1 MALIEQRGSSWR
13 VRIRRKGYAPQT
25 KTFDRKAD
33 AEAWA
38 RQIET
43 EMDRG
48 DFVSRAEA
56 ERTTLAMALDRYERE
71 FTSQKKGALQERT
84 RIRWWKKQPLAH
96 RPLAS
101 IRSSDLAAY
110 RDQRL
115 QTRVTRGGKVK
126 DSTISPHT
134 VRLELALISN
144 LFTVART
151 EWGMES
157 LGNPAK
163 IKKPK
168 LPKGR
173 DRRLEGDEE
182 KRLLAAARHSDCQW
196 LAPVISFA
204 IETAMRQ
211 GEILSLRWRGVNL
224 DDRVAH
230 LADTKNGEHR
240 DVPLSSRAVE
250 LLRSIPRAI
259 DGRVFP
265 VSAGTLSE
273 KFRAA
278 CELAGI
284 EGLRFHDLRHEA
296 TSRFFEGG
304 NLEIMDVAHITGHKT
319 LQMLKRYTHMRTKRI
334 AERLG

>member
-1 MALIEQRGSSWR
+1 MALFEQRGSSWR
-13 VRIRRKGYAPQT
+13 VRIKRKRYAPVT
-25 KTFDRKAD
+25 KTFDKKAE

-38 RQIET
+38 REIES

-48 DFVSRAEA
+48 DYVSRAEA

-71 FTSQKKGALQERT
+71 YTSQKKGALQERT

-96 RPLAS
+96 RPLAL

-110 RDQRL
+110 RDQRI
-115 QTRVTRGGKVK
+115 QTKVTRGGKPKGATV
-126 DSTISPHT
+126 SPHT

-182 KRLLAAARHSDCQW
+182 NRLLTAARQSDCQW
-196 LAPVISFA
+196 LAPVINFA
-204 IETAMRQ
+204 IETVMRQ
-211 GEILSLRWRGVNL
+211 GEILSLRWRNIDL
-224 DDRVAH
+224 DDKVAH
-230 LADTKNGEHR
+230 LADTKNDEHR

-278 CELAGI
+278 CKDAHI
-284 EGLRFHDLRHEA
+284 EGLRFHDLRHEG
-296 TSRFFEGG
+296 TSRLFEADRL
-304 NLEIMDVAHITGHKT
+304 NIMEIAQITGHKT
-319 LQMLKRYTHMRTKRI
+319 MQMLMRYTHMRTKKI
-334 AERLG
+334 AQKLG